1 VSDGE
6 HRRVGH
12 QGGRIR
18 CVVGDDH
25 EALRRGVVALLETEP
40 DMEVVDTAADGHEAL
55 SITARRAPAVTVVD
69 LRMPC
74 LDGIEIAREVARLGL
89 PTKVVV
95 YTAHDDVAALD
106 EALQAGARGFVLKSR
121 PPQELLRAIRAADS
135 GRTFVDA
142 TLAAALL
149 ERQAQPARALLSPRE
164 AQVLQ
169 LLADGHTTDAAAGA
183 LFLSPATVRSYV
195 ENAIRK
201 LEARNRVQAVA
212 AALRL
217 GLIR

>member
-25 EALRRGVVALLETEP
+25 EALRRGVVALLDAEP
-40 DMEVVDTAADGHEAL
+40 DMEVVDTAADGHETL
-55 SITARRAPAVTVVD
+55 SVTARRAPAVTVVD
-69 LRMPC
+69 LRMHG

-89 PTKVVV
+89 PTKVVI

-106 EALQAGARGFVLKSR
+106 EALQAGARGFVLKSG
-121 PPQELLRAIRAADS
+121 PPQDLVRAIRAADS

-183 LFLSPATVRSYV
+183 LFLSSATVRSYV

>member
-6 HRRVGH
+6 HRRVGQ

-55 SITARRAPAVTVVD
+55 SITARHAPAVTVVD
-69 LRMPC
+69 LRMHG

-106 EALQAGARGFVLKSR
+106 EALQAGARGFVLKSG
-121 PPQELLRAIRAADS
+121 PPQDLLRAIRAVDS

-149 ERQAQPARALLSPRE
+149 ERQTQPARALLSPRE